1 MRVFR
6 LEARKAF
13 AITAALFC
21 TIAVSSLAHAQAYK
35 GAFLVADQTGIA
47 PNTDPNLINPW
58 GISFSATGDFW
69 VANNNSGTSTLY
81 DSNGVVQSLVVTIP
95 SASGTGTGTPTGTVF
110 NSTTGFTIT
119 QGTKSGPALFLFDSE
134 DGVITGWNPTVNA
147 TAAIIA
153 KNNSSAGAVYKAME
167 IANNGTATFLYV
179 ANFFSAKVEV
189 YDQNFNLV
197 TLSGTFTDPGLPAG
211 FAPHNIRNI
220 NGQLYVAYAKQN
232 ATKTDAVLGKGLGL
246 VDVFD
251 LNGNFI
257 KRFAS
262 KGPLNAPWG
271 MAIAPSNFGKFSND
285 ILIGNLGDGHI
296 TAFDPT
302 TAKPLGQL
310 SSAPGKPLAI
320 SGLWA
325 IMFGNG
331 GMGGST
337 NILYFT
343 SGPSA
348 YAHGRFGSITAQ

>member
-6 LEARKAF
+6 LESRKAF
-13 AITAALFC
+13 IAAAAILWVAA
-21 TIAVSSLAHAQAYK
+21 AAGLAHAQSYK
-35 GAFLVADQTGIA
+35 SAFLVADQTGVA

-58 GISFSATGDFW
+58 GISFSPTGDFW
-69 VANNNSGTSTLY
+69 VSDNNSGKSTLY

-95 SASGTGTGTPTGTVF
+95 SATGTGTGTPTGTVF
-110 NSTTGFTIT
+110 NNTTGFTIT
-119 QGTKSGPALFLFDSE
+119 QGTKSGPAVFLFDSE
-134 DGVITGWNPTVNA
+134 DGVITGWNPSVNA
-147 TAAIIA
+147 TAAVIA
-153 KNNSSAGAVYKAME
+153 VNNSSASAVYKAME
-167 IANNGTATFLYV
+167 LANNGTANYLYV

-189 YDQNFNLV
+189 YDQTFKLV

-246 VDVFD
+246 VNVFD

-262 KGPLNAPWG
+262 KGVLNAPWG
-271 MAIAPSNFGKFSND
+271 LAIAPATFGKFSND
-285 ILIGNLGDGHI
+285 ILVGNLGDGRI
-296 TAFDPT
+296 TAFDPAT
-302 TAKPLGQL
+302 GKPLGQL
-310 SSAPGKPLAI
+310 SSAPGKPIAL
-320 SGLWA
+320 SGLWGL
-325 IMFGNG
+325 MFGNG

-337 NILYFT
+337 NVLYFT

>member
-6 LEARKAF
+6 LEATKTFTMA
-13 AITAALFC
+13 AALLC
-21 TIAVSSLAHAQAYK
+21 IIAVSSLAQAQSYK
-35 GAFLVADQTGIA
+35 GTFLVADQTGVA
-47 PNTDPNLINPW
+47 PNTDTHLINPW

-119 QGTKSGPALFLFDSE
+119 SGTKSGPALFLFNSE
-134 DGVITGWNPTVNA
+134 DGVITGWNPTVSA

-153 KNNSSAGAVYKAME
+153 KNNSSANAVYKGQE
-167 IANNGTATFLYV
+167 IANNGTATFLYN
-179 ANFFSAKVEV
+179 ANFFSGKIEV

-197 TLSGTFTDPGLPAG
+197 TLSGNFTDPGLPAG
-211 FAPHNIRNI
+211 YAPHNIRNL
-220 NGQLYVAYAKQN
+220 NGQMYVAYAKQN
-232 ATKTDAVLGKGLGL
+232 ASKSDAVLGKGLGL

-262 KGPLNAPWG
+262 KGMLNAPWG
-271 MAIAPSNFGKFSND
+271 LAVAPSTFGKFSND

-302 TAKPLGQL
+302 TATALGQL

-325 IMFGNG
+325 ITFGNG
-331 GMGGST
+331 GMGGLT
-337 NILYFT
+337 NVLYFT
-343 SGPSA
+343 SGPSG